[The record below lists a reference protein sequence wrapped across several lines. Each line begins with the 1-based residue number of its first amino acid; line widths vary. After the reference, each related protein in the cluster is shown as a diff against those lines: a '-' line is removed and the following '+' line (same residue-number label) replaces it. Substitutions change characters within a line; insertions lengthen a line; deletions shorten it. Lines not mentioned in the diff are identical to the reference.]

1 MKIQQPRW
9 AWGGES
15 HKELK
20 FLLHSIPRQELEI
33 KALGESGENELVQQ
47 EKVMAKRGELLEV
60 YL

>member
-1 MKIQQPRW
+1 
-9 AWGGES
+9 
-15 HKELK
+15 
-20 FLLHSIPRQELEI
+20 LLHSIPRQELEI